1 MSNKGLLGIIAAF
14 VIIGG
19 LLNSF
24 YIVNQTE
31 QALILRFGKPIRTVT
46 EAGLNFKVPFVD
58 NVEMFDKR
66 ILTLNADPKAVIL
79 RDQDRLIVD
88 AYVTYR
94 IDDPLRFYQA
104 VRSERIMNQ
113 RLENYLET
121 SLREVMGREDLNTLL
136 SPKRSEIMDTIR
148 DNVARLANGQSMNIR
163 EESEAAA
170 ATPQR
175 RSRPRHHHDVFAE
188 YSKEGGKKDVDHS
201 AMHHDEMSH
210 ENHDMAAEET
220 IDVPPEGAIA
230 AGEAAATPSA
240 VNTMQQEV
248 KESITDGFAVA
259 DVRDESNEITAS
271 DRAGLGIEIVDV
283 RIMRTDLP
291 KQTSDPIYNRMRS
304 DRQKVAER
312 FRAEG
317 ARESQIIRSKADK
330 ERTIIIADA
339 EKESQIL
346 RGMGDAKATEI
357 YARAYNKDP
366 EFYDFFRSMQA
377 YDKALDKDDTT
388 LILSPDSKFFK
399 YLEQ

>member
-1 MSNKGLLGIIAAF
+1 MSNRMLLGSVVGFLILAGF
-14 VIIGG
+14 
-19 LLNSF
+19 LNSF

-31 QALILRFGKPIRTVT
+31 QALILRFGKPVRTVT

-58 NVEMFDKR
+58 SVEIFDRR
-66 ILTLNADPKAVIL
+66 IITLNAEPKAVIL
-79 RDQDRLIVD
+79 RDQDRLVVD

-94 IDDPLRFYQA
+94 IKDPLRFYQA
-104 VRSERIMNQ
+104 VRSERVMNQ

-136 SPKRSEIMDTIR
+136 SPKRSLIMATIR
-148 DNVARLANGQSMNIR
+148 ENVARLANGQSLNIR
-163 EESEAAA
+163 ATTPTDAPKAVQKREA
-170 ATPQR
+170 
-175 RSRPRHHHDVFAE
+175 RPRHHHDPFAE
-188 YSKEGGKKDVDHS
+188 YSKEGGVVDHS
-201 AMHHDEMSH
+201 TMDHSQMNHAG
-210 ENHDMAAEET
+210 HDMTAMPAEAVPSTAA
-220 IDVPPEGAIA
+220 IKG
-230 AGEAAATPSA
+230 GEAAASA
-240 VNTMQQEV
+240 PKAGTKPIAQTA
-248 KESITDGFAVA
+248 S
-259 DVRDESNEITAS
+259 DVPAS

-330 ERTIIIADA
+330 ERTILIADA

-357 YARAYNKDP
+357 YAKAFSRDA
-366 EFYDFFRSMQA
+366 EFYDFYRSMQA
-377 YDKALDKDDTT
+377 YEKSLSKDDTT

-399 YLEQ
+399 HLEQ

>member
-1 MSNKGLLGIIAAF
+1 MSNKGLIGIIAAF
-14 VIIGG
+14 LIIAGA
-19 LLNSF
+19 LNSF
-24 YIVNQTE
+24 YIVDQTQ

-46 EAGLNFKVPFVD
+46 QAGLNFKMPFVD
-58 NVEMFDKR
+58 NVEIFDRR

-148 DNVARLANGQSMNIR
+148 DNVARLAKGQSLNIR
-163 EESEAAA
+163 EETVEAA
-170 ATPQR
+170 PSQQR
-175 RSRPRHHHDVFAE
+175 RARSRHHHDIFAE
-188 YSKEGGKKDVDHS
+188 YSKEGGKQDIDHS
-201 AMHHDEMSH
+201 TMHHGHHGEHNDAS
-210 ENHDMAAEET
+210 DAAADT
-220 IDVPPEGAIA
+220 PSLASAPS
-230 AGEAAATPSA
+230 GEAAPTTVVETDAQT
-240 VNTMQQEV
+240 VD
-248 KESITDGFAVA
+248 ESVQDGFPVA
-259 DVRDESNEITAS
+259 NTRDASNDTIS
-271 DRAGLGIEIVDV
+271 NDRAGLGIEIVDV

-357 YARAYNKDP
+357 YARAFSKDA
-366 EFYDFFRSMQA
+366 EFYDFYRSMQA
-377 YDKALDKDDTT
+377 YGKALDKNDTT